1 MRSLRAAQLLIHV
14 LTTPDPRTKQ
24 KQTGQHTK
32 SPCASEG
39 ISRNKTS
46 CELPRQASAV
56 GTPNGPMSSAA
67 LSAPRGFARLRS

>member
-14 LTTPDPRTKQ
+14 LTTPDPRTEQ

-39 ISRNKTS
+39 ISRNKSS
-46 CELPRQASAV
+46 CELPDRLPQFERQT
-56 GTPNGPMSSAA
+56 GQMSSAA
-67 LSAPRGFARLRS
+67 LSAPRGFAQLRS